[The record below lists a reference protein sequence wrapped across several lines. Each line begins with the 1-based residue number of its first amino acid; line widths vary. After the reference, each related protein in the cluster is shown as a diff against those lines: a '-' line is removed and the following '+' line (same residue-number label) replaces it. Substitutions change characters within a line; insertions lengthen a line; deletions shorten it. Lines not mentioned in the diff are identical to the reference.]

1 MHVVLFPAGYT
12 RVMAYFYNSLG
23 LRFNEMKEV
32 YVYGEWEA
40 IYNQSVVEGI
50 VNS

>member
-1 MHVVLFPAGYT
+1 
-12 RVMAYFYNSLG
+12 MAYFYNSLG

-50 VNS
+50 VKSWTAKISAKCSLL